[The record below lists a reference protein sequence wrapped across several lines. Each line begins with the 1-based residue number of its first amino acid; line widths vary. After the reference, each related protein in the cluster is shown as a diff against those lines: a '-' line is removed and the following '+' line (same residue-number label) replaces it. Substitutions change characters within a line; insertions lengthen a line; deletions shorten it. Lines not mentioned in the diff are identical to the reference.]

1 MNDFRQSTKRHQTR
15 NFNTVGHR
23 QYARSSSSSS
33 SSSSNNS
40 SQRAFV
46 NLDSENL
53 KRPYIISVNTSAKEI
68 TGTIT
73 AQGKVIK
80 QLNSD
85 RTQFNLSPYLSV
97 GKNTIEI
104 LAQYSPS
111 SSEIEVKL
119 VGLDTEVVQ
128 QTRGSGV
135 LTYTLTVM
143 VL

>member
-1 MNDFRQSTKRHQTR
+1 MNDFRQSTKRHQSR

-33 SSSSNNS
+33 RNNS

-53 KRPYIISVNTSAKEI
+53 KRPYIVSVNTSAKEL
-68 TGTIT
+68 TGTVT

>member
-1 MNDFRQSTKRHQTR
+1 MNDFHQSTKRHQSR

-33 SSSSNNS
+33 SNNS
-40 SQRAFV
+40 SQQAFV

-53 KRPYIISVNTSAKEI
+53 KRPYIVSVNTSAKEL
-68 TGTIT
+68 TGIVT

-119 VGLDTEVVQ
+119 VGLDTKVVQ